1 MNAIDTN
8 NLLSAITPTQVL
20 LVVALL
26 TALSVAAAGLNYRSN
41 KDAAH
46 AGVFFAHVQ
55 VWQMSTIMNMLFWYL
70 LGAGTDAISAAVLPA
85 LFFCADL
92 AKVIVPRMAG
102 YAQSWGKRTGVTTL
116 RVLSIAAT
124 IGLGSLFAQQ
134 NANNTLDSQLAQQQI
149 QASTKAADA
158 RVQSNAPD
166 AENLALQE
174 QLRAKIRAIQNR
186 TALTASGKRIYLNGK
201 NTAPSTV
208 WAATQGCKASNG
220 YTKVPDNG
228 CEELNQA
235 QLDLVKVSSGLTNQA
250 KNLVKQ
256 SEALQAAREQLKEA
270 KPALPVNDMIA
281 GVLEF
286 FGASAVTTSDPK
298 SISLVFGTIL
308 AVAFELL
315 IVITL
320 TPHAGSQ
327 SQQQLAAPGKMA
339 KLKFLVRTL
348 RKIGKIAG
356 KVGVKRGLDAGQFPL
371 DSRLNLVSLTSE
383 GNGVLGDL
391 LEGPPK
397 PTELGDF
404 KKVTLSTVDGLVDI
418 NVVNNSNGIKLKDGH
433 KQVLVL
439 LMQHYGESVATSQF
453 YETVK
458 KQHGEGVRKAYID
471 DAKLILHRNGYMNA
485 VPYGSRGVKYEW
497 VDERTL
503 RTVIRQ
509 KRSGVDRQAVG
520 GLDGGKVV
528 ALHPTTPP
536 ATKPASATRERKQ
549 DRNHSLELALQP
561 A

>member
-1 MNAIDTN
+1 MTTTDTITADTTGN
-8 NLLSAITPTQVL
+8 ILSIITPQQAL

-26 TALSVAAAGLNYRSN
+26 TALSVAAAALNYRSN

-55 VWQMSTIMNMLFWYL
+55 VWQMSTVMNMLFWYI
-70 LGAGTDAISAAVLPA
+70 LGSSTDAISAAVLPA

-92 AKVIVPRMAG
+92 AKVIVPRMAD
-102 YAQSWGKRTGVTTL
+102 YPHSWGKRAGVNFL

-124 IGLGSLFAQQ
+124 IGFGSLFAQQ

-166 AENLALQE
+166 AENLALQD
-174 QLRAKIRAIQNR
+174 QLRAKITAIQSR
-186 TALTASGKRIYLNGK
+186 PALTVSGKRIYLNGK

-220 YTKVPDNG
+220 YTKVPANG

-256 SEALQAAREQLKEA
+256 SEALRSAREQLKDA
-270 KPALPVNDMIA
+270 KPTLPVNDMIA
-281 GVLEF
+281 GVLGF
-286 FGASAVTTSDPK
+286 FGASTATTSDPK

-320 TPHAGSQ
+320 ATHAANQ
-327 SQQQLAAPGKMA
+327 NQQQPATPGKMA

-348 RKIGKIAG
+348 RKIGKIARNA
-356 KVGVKRGLDAGQFPL
+356 GVKRGLDVGQFPL

-383 GNGVLGDL
+383 GNGAIGGL
-391 LEGPPK
+391 LEELPK

-404 KKVTLSTVDGLVDI
+404 KKVTLSTVDKLVDI
-418 NVVNNSNGIKLKDGH
+418 NIINNSDGIKLKDGH

-458 KQHGEGVRKAYID
+458 QQHGEGIRKAYID

-509 KRSGVDRQAVG
+509 KRSGVDGQ
-520 GLDGGKVV
+520 KVV
-528 ALHPTTPP
+528 ALR
-536 ATKPASATRERKQ
+536 PASQHAKPTDTQ
-549 DRNHSLELALQP
+549 TSTPNRNWNLNLQP

>member
-1 MNAIDTN
+1 MTTTDTITADTTGN
-8 NLLSAITPTQVL
+8 ILSIITPQQAL

-26 TALSVAAAGLNYRSN
+26 TALSVAAAALNYRSN

-55 VWQMSTIMNMLFWYL
+55 VWQMSTVMNMLFWYI
-70 LGAGTDAISAAVLPA
+70 LGSSTDAISAAVLPA

-92 AKVIVPRMAG
+92 AKVIVPRMAD
-102 YAQSWGKRTGVTTL
+102 YPHSWGKRAGVNFL

-124 IGLGSLFAQQ
+124 IGFGSLFAQQ

-166 AENLALQE
+166 AENLALQD
-174 QLRAKIRAIQNR
+174 QLRAKITAIQSR
-186 TALTASGKRIYLNGK
+186 PALTASGKRIYLNGK

-208 WAATQGCKASNG
+208 WAAPQGCKASNG
-220 YTKVPDNG
+220 YTKVPANG
-228 CEELNQA
+228 CEELVGLQSN
-235 QLDLVKVSSGLTNQA
+235 LVKLTSGLTDGA

-256 SEALQAAREQLKEA
+256 AEAYGKAREQLKDA
-270 KPALPVNDMIA
+270 KPTLPVNDMIA
-281 GVLEF
+281 GVLSF
-286 FGASAVTTSDPK
+286 FGASAATTSDPK

-308 AVAFELL
+308 AIAFELL

-320 TPHAGSQ
+320 ATHAESQ
-327 SQQQLAAPGKMA
+327 NQPQPAAAGKIA

-356 KVGVKRGLDAGQFPL
+356 KPGVKQGSDAGQFPSKCPS
-371 DSRLNLVSLTSE
+371 DLTE
-383 GNGVLGDL
+383 LADKEKWAADGLFG
-391 LEGPPK
+391 EPAR
-397 PTELGDF
+397 PTELGNF
-404 KKVTLSTVDGLVDI
+404 KKATLSTVDELVNI
-418 NVVNNSNGIKLKDGH
+418 NVINSSDGIKLKDGH

-439 LMQHYGESVATSQF
+439 MMQHYGEKVATWHF
-453 YETVK
+453 YNLLKE
-458 KQHGEGVRKAYID
+458 QYGEGVKKDYID
-471 DAKLILHRNGYMNA
+471 HAKLILHRNGYMNA

-509 KRSGVDRQAVG
+509 KRSGVDGQ
-520 GLDGGKVV
+520 KVV
-528 ALHPTTPP
+528 ALR
-536 ATKPASATRERKQ
+536 PASQHAKPTDTQ
-549 DRNHSLELALQP
+549 TSTPNRNWNLNLQP